1 MALEETAGF
10 TVLVHLPEP
19 RVDYHETVGGK
30 EVMQWTPTH
39 EEKLAA
45 GRQGNSFLSVKG
57 EVELWGWFE
66 KVWNRSKNSPGISQ
80 IYMCACTLT
89 LCEDLCAGL
98 CVSVNAIA

>member
-39 EEKLAA
+39 KEKLVA

-57 EVELWGWFE
+57 KWSCGDGLRRYGTEAKTALGFHRYTCVLVHSHF
-66 KVWNRSKNSPGISQ
+66 VRT
-80 IYMCACTLT
+80 CVLACVFL
-89 LCEDLCAGL
+89 
-98 CVSVNAIA
+98 